1 MLTRN
6 TTGDAEINLLE
17 SLRREGQNDILQD
30 GTFWTKRWL
39 LEPLRLLMRVH
50 WDDTPALLQWKEH
63 LRSGLRR
70 MIQSVLVARI
80 A

>member
-1 MLTRN
+1 
-6 TTGDAEINLLE
+6 
-17 SLRREGQNDILQD
+17 
-30 GTFWTKRWL
+30 
-39 LEPLRLLMRVH
+39 MRVN
-50 WDDTPALLQWKEH
+50 WDDSPALLQWKEH